1 MWSPVVSSKVKYKNG
16 LGIPGKKSTLQRE
29 GTMCDSGI
37 TEGSVTWNVA
47 QISSLEDGAAPT
59 SLHPTC
65 KVIDWEGDTNVTKT
79 GVVSEAGHAEKT
91 CGKGLA

>member
-1 MWSPVVSSKVKYKNG
+1 MVSPKVKYKNG
-16 LGIPGKKSTLQRE
+16 LGIPGKRSTLQRE
-29 GTMCDSGI
+29 GTTCDSGV

-47 QISSLEDGAAPT
+47 QVSLLGDGAAPT

-79 GVVSEAGHAEKT
+79 GVVSEAGMQRRPVAKD
-91 CGKGLA
+91 